1 MHDKGVLL
9 HAHGTHP
16 INYVQQAIFCVEQIQ
31 EHLQL
36 PVALVT
42 SETTGVKKYPE
53 GRHFSHVIR
62 VKPSNTKQKRKFLD
76 GETYKQVTWDNHSR
90 IDSYDLTPFKETI
103 VMDTDLIVG
112 NSNLLK
118 CFDSNKDFLIN
129 NESIYVNAKH
139 RKDLR
144 IQYMNNFIKMY
155 WATCFY
161 FKKTKWTK
169 EFFELLKHIKLNYEF
184 YRFAYNIVETKYRND
199 YAFTIAMHIMN
210 NFTAR
215 PNDRSLPIKLF
226 YVTDQD
232 KVISYKDF
240 EWKFALPKDDGT
252 FFRCDVKQSNM
263 HVMNKFA
270 LDRIINELK

>member
-1 MHDKGVLL
+1 MYDKGVLL

-16 INYVQQAIFCVEQIQ
+16 INYVKQAIFCAEQIK

-42 SETTGVKKYPE
+42 SETTKVKKYPE
-53 GRHFSHVIR
+53 GRHFSHLIR
-62 VKPSNTKQKRKFLD
+62 VKPSNTQQTRKFFD
-76 GETYKQVTWDNHSR
+76 GENYKQVTWDNHSR
-90 IDSYDLTPFKETI
+90 IDSYDLTPFEQTI
-103 VMDTDLIVG
+103 VMDTDLIIG

-118 CFDSNKDFLIN
+118 CFDSHKDFLIN
-129 NESIYVNAKH
+129 NESIYVNSKH

-144 IQYMNNFIKMY
+144 IGYMNNFIKMY

-161 FKKTKWTK
+161 FKKTKWTS
-169 EFFELLKHIKLNYEF
+169 EFFQLLKHIKLNYEF

-199 YAFTIAMHIMN
+199 YAFTIAMHMMN

-215 PNDRSLPIKLF
+215 PNDRRLPIKLF

-232 KVISYKDF
+232 KVLSYKQGI
-240 EWKFALPKDDGT
+240 WKFALPKDDGS
-252 FFRCDVKQSNM
+252 FFRCNVKGSNM
-263 HVMNKFA
+263 HIMNKFA
-270 LDRIINELK
+270 LDRIINEHG

>member
-1 MHDKGVLL
+1 MYHKGVLL
-9 HAHGTHP
+9 HAHGTHH
-16 INYVQQAIFCVEQIQ
+16 INYVKQAIFCAEQIK

-42 SETTGVKKYPE
+42 SETTKVKKYPE
-53 GRHFSHVIR
+53 GRHFSHLIR
-62 VKPSNTKQKRKFLD
+62 VKPSNTKQTRKFFD
-76 GETYKQVTWDNHSR
+76 GENYKQVTWDNHSR
-90 IDSYDLTPFKETI
+90 IDSYDLTPFEQTI
-103 VMDTDLIVG
+103 VMDTDLIIG

-129 NESIYVNAKH
+129 NESIYVNSKH

-144 IQYMNNFIKMY
+144 IGYMNNFITMY

-161 FKKTKWTK
+161 FKKTKWTSK
-169 EFFELLKHIKLNYEF
+169 FFQLLKHIKLNYEF

-199 YAFTIAMHIMN
+199 YAFTIAMHMMN

-232 KVISYKDF
+232 KVLSYKDF
-240 EWKFALPKDDGT
+240 VWKFALPKDDGS
-252 FFRCDVKQSNM
+252 FFRCNVKESNM
-263 HVMNKFA
+263 HVMNKFE
-270 LDRIINELK
+270 LDRIINEHG

>member
-16 INYVQQAIFCVEQIQ
+16 INYVQQAIFCAEQIK

-42 SETTGVKKYPE
+42 SESTGVKKYPE

-90 IDSYDLTPFKETI
+90 IDSYDLTPFEETI

-144 IQYMNNFIKMY
+144 IGYMNNFIKMY

-169 EFFELLKHIKLNYEF
+169 EFFELLKHIKFNYEF
-184 YRFAYNIVETKYRND
+184 YRFAYNIIETKYRND
-199 YAFTIAMHIMN
+199 YAFTIAMHMMN

-226 YVTDQD
+226 YVC
-232 KVISYKDF
+232 IR
-240 EWKFALPKDDGT
+240 LIP
-252 FFRCDVKQSNM
+252 
-263 HVMNKFA
+263 
-270 LDRIINELK
+270 L

>member
-1 MHDKGVLL
+1 M
-9 HAHGTHP
+9 
-16 INYVQQAIFCVEQIQ
+16 
-31 EHLQL
+31 
-36 PVALVT
+36 
-42 SETTGVKKYPE
+42 
-53 GRHFSHVIR
+53 IR

-90 IDSYDLTPFKETI
+90 IESYDLTPFKETI

-144 IQYMNNFIKMY
+144 IGYMNNFIKMY

-184 YRFAYNIVETKYRND
+184 YRFAYNIIETKYRND
-199 YAFTIAMHIMN
+199 YAFTIAMHMMN

-232 KVISYKDF
+232 KVMSYKNF
-240 EWKFALPKDDGT
+240 QWKFALPKDDGT

-270 LDRIINELK
+270 LDRIINEHQ